1 MRKWRIWSLLIMGAI
16 ALAASAI
23 KAKPVAAA
31 EYPQVGELTPFSREA
46 NFMSLAGYL
55 RYLVN
60 LQDNVWLSR
69 AEAQSIVE
77 QQGGH

>member
-1 MRKWRIWSLLIMGAI
+1 MRKWRFWSILIMGAI

-23 KAKPVAAA
+23 NVKPVAAA
-31 EYPQVGELTPFSREA
+31 EYPQVGDLKPFSREA

-60 LQDNVWLSR
+60 AQDGVWLSR
-69 AEAQSIVE
+69 PEAQSIVE